1 MPIGRQ
7 CIPSLGLLRA
17 SEVRSVRAVR
27 AWRAN
32 VKSGTAFRL
41 VGATLHRAECLL
53 HIRSN
58 ASVLSVGQW
67 SRVAGRGL
75 RVDGRWSMAAG
86 RGSRVAGRGSV
97 ARVPRY
103 GRAERLLLRR
113 RSDSV
118 RGTVFHVVSGIG
130 PPPFPMRGP
139 MSIDGLSDIERSP
152 VCAIVRQRI
161 PSLDLLRASAA
172 RPFARE
178 RGAISWVRA
187 RRDLLHATLRSKSV
201 HVFGRPCASVALV
214 PHCRRAEERLLCRHS
229 GGVARLPC
237 HQRHVGQY
245 HF

>member
-1 MPIGRQ
+1 MSIAYTFERF
-7 CIPSLGLLRA
+7 R
-17 SEVRSVRAVR
+17 VV
-27 AWRAN
+27 
-32 VKSGTAFRL
+32 SG
-41 VGATLHRAECLL
+41 
-53 HIRSN
+53 SM
-58 ASVLSVGQW
+58 
-67 SRVAGRGL
+67 VAGRGSQ
-75 RVDGRWSMAAG
+75 VAGCGSMMDGRWSMAAG

-103 GRAERLLLRR
+103 RREERRLLCR

-118 RGTVFHVVSGIG
+118 RDTRQRHWTTTVSDAWPHVD
-130 PPPFPMRGP
+130 RH
-139 MSIDGLSDIERSP
+139 GLSEIERSP

-161 PSLDLLRASAA
+161 PSLDILRASAV

-214 PHCRRAEERLLCRHS
+214 PHCRRAEERLLCRRS
-229 GGVARLPC
+229 GGVVRLPC
-237 HQRHVGQY
+237 HQRQFGQY